1 MFYYRDQMK
10 KSDSYRSREL
20 IKANKIIQESIDRSM
35 QDVLEELRKSE
46 IPIEKHDEIL
56 KNVRRDVQV
65 EAIKLFKEKLKSN
78 TKLEKP

>member
-10 KSDSYRSREL
+10 KSDSERSKEL
-20 IKANKIIQESIDRSM
+20 IEANKIIQESIDRSM

-46 IPIEKHDEIL
+46 IPIEQHDEIL

-65 EAIKLFKEKLKSN
+65 EAIKSFKEKLKSN
-78 TKLEKP
+78 TKLEKL